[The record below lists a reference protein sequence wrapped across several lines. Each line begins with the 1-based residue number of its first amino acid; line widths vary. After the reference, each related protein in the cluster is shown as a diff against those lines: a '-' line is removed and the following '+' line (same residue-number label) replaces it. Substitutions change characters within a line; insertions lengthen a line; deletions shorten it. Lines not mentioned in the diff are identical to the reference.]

1 MNMHRQRTFQIVGT
15 RFLGILRR
23 GFRSPCPYRN
33 KPLFSRSLGPFGV
46 SRRSIHLN
54 GRLQNWNFGTEV
66 LLAMC
71 VLAYAQSGPLDGDS
85 ANDGTAPPETKWE
98 THTFARSEATSGT
111 ADPSPA
117 LGHSGL
123 AAGTLNGHGPGC
135 TPLSPCAA
143 VSPARRR
150 PVASGEAATHRM
162 RPHIMVIKAGD
173 PNLPALTATAG
184 VQNVA
189 RAGRDSGK

>member
-1 MNMHRQRTFQIVGT
+1 MATYSI
-15 RFLGILRR
+15 GILA
-23 GFRSPCPYRN
+23 PA
-33 KPLFSRSLGPFGV
+33 
-46 SRRSIHLN
+46 I
-54 GRLQNWNFGTEV
+54 

-98 THTFARSEATSGT
+98 THTFAHSEATAGT

-117 LGHSGL
+117 LGRSGL

-143 VSPARRR
+143 VSPARSGLL
-150 PVASGEAATHRM
+150 PVARPAHRM
-162 RPHIMVIKAGD
+162 RPRIMVIKAGD
-173 PNLPALTATAG
+173 PNLPALTATAS
-184 VQNVA
+184 VRNVA
-189 RAGRDSGK
+189 RAERDPGK